1 MSGLFPAL
9 AALLLLHLT
18 DRPPMLAAR
27 LGERFG
33 NILSVLAGLAVAHGL
48 AAFLSALFAGAVQ
61 PAMPGAARTLLTGIA
76 LIVAGVAGLIPMRQ
90 LDALDQW
97 RTGGFVTALLG
108 GFSLIWGD
116 RAYFLLFALAVAAPV
131 PWVAAVG
138 GWIGA
143 MGAAFI
149 AMALGERAWDRV
161 PRRWL
166 RPAIAI
172 AALIPGMVLTVRV
185 LLP

>member
-33 NILSVLAGLAVAHGL
+33 NVLSVLAGLALAHGL
-48 AAFLSALFAGAVQ
+48 AAGLAAVFAGAVQ
-61 PAMPGAARTLLTGIA
+61 PAMPAEARRLLTGIA
-76 LIVAGVAGLIPMRQ
+76 LIVAGIVGLVPMRR
-90 LDALDQW
+90 LDALAQW
-97 RTGGFVTALLG
+97 RTGPFVTALLG
-108 GFSLIWGD
+108 GFNLIWGD
-116 RAYFLLFALAVAAPV
+116 RAYFLLFALAVAAPM
-131 PWVAAVG
+131 PWTAAVG

-143 MGAAFI
+143 MGAAFV
-149 AMALGERAWDRV
+149 AMAMGEAAWDRL

-166 RPAIAI
+166 RPAIAL
-172 AALIPGMVLTVRV
+172 AALIPGTILTATALSR
-185 LLP
+185 